1 MIIIQRPETME
12 VRPEPVND
20 GETPRPGCA
29 NSLSRG
35 RDGRPNPVA
44 AMTMKT
50 RKGKRDWTVDN
61 NAEGAFEDALDEFLS
76 REEVLAALHA
86 ANDSKVG
93 PPFRVPDIVIEWGMD
108 QVAGRDLGYRTV
120 ARRISRRMEGM
131 GLRGISY
138 SQFHKR
144 AGRLS
149 VLAGTTDVTDAR
161 VMAYGAGAPPR
172 PVPITV
178 AIDSTGLSPDRPSG
192 WMVEKWNH
200 SRVRGWYKLHVAVD
214 VDAGTILSYVV
225 TEPYYNDSLAFE
237 RLMDI
242 VLDAGHDVACVLAD
256 AAYDKKVNWNRM
268 HGLGIEFIANINGV
282 FDPTK
287 RGFGCGRFRGCAVRA
302 KHVLRILEVGREKW
316 KEEVGYS
323 RRWRVEGTF
332 SDLKRM
338 FGDTLRARARE
349 RVAELIGR
357 IVRCHNI
364 FKSIRWSL

>member
-1 MIIIQRPETME
+1 MFQYPEHQLFATTVYDDVAFGPRNLGFSADE
-12 VRPEPVND
+12 V
-20 GETPRPGCA
+20 
-29 NSLSRG
+29 
-35 RDGRPNPVA
+35 
-44 AMTMKT
+44 
-50 RKGKRDWTVDN
+50 
-61 NAEGAFEDALDEFLS
+61 
-76 REEVLAALHA
+76 
-86 ANDSKVG
+86 
-93 PPFRVPDIVIEWGMD
+93 
-108 QVAGRDLGYRTV
+108 
-120 ARRISRRMEGM
+120 
-131 GLRGISY
+131 
-138 SQFHKR
+138 
-144 AGRLS
+144 
-149 VLAGTTDVTDAR
+149 DAR
-161 VMAYGAGAPPR
+161 VRTALEQVGLPFDELAERSPFELSGGQQRCCAFAGVLAMQPEVLVLDEPAVGLDPAAR
-172 PVPITV
+172 REFLQLIAGLHERGLTV